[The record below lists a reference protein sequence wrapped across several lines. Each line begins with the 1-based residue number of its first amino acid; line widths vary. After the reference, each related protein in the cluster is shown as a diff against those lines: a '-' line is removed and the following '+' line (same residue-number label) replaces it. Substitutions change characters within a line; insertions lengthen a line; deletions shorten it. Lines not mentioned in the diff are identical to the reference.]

1 MAKETTSKKLNLI
14 SSYDVND
21 ASIQDLSKKRRSF
34 VMRYW
39 FDEVTYLNE
48 TKERFNYLPMDSFL
62 KLECEQILKSHVI
75 DSRNIRFEEGLV
87 YVLLVS
93 KESCE

>member
-14 SSYDVND
+14 SSYDLKD
-21 ASIQDLSKKRRSF
+21 PSIHDLSKKRRSF

-48 TKERFNYLPMDSFL
+48 TKERFKYLPRDSSL
-62 KLECEQILKSHVI
+62 KLECEQILKSHGL
-75 DSRNIRFEEGLV
+75 DGSNIRFEEGLV

-93 KESCE
+93 KGSS